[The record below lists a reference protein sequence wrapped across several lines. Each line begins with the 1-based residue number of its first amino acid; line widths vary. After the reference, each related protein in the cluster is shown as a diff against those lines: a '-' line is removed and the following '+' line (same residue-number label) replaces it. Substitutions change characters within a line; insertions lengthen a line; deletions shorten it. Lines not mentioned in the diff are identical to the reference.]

1 MYIKFNLDSKEVVEI
16 SSSPIAPEEGY
27 GILYSDDS
35 NLSEG
40 DEFAYLITLDVTY
53 LDDEYRLNGYNSSR
67 YSPKAQEILEKIN
80 DANRTIE
87 ALRGENLVL
96 QQAIIELT
104 IVLGS
109 MVGE

>member
-1 MYIKFNLDSKEVVEI
+1 MYIKFSLESKQVVKI
-16 SSSPIAPEEGY
+16 SSSPIDSEEGY
-27 GILYSDDS
+27 GIVYLEIS

-40 DEFAYLITLDVTY
+40 DEFENVITLDV
-53 LDDEYRLNGYNSSR
+53 
-67 YSPKAQEILEKIN
+67 QEINGEYLVKGYSTIRCSPTAEEILRQLDNASNRIN
-80 DANRTIE
+80 SLLGD
-87 ALRGENLVL
+87 NLVL